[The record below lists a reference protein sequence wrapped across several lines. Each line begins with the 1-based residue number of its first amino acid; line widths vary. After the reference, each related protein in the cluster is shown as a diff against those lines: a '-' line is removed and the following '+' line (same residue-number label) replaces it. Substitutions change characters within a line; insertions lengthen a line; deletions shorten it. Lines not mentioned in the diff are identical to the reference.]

1 MQHTIELS
9 SSSRLTDSLERDLLA
24 QAMEDQYQPHPLV
37 ALAHFAKKVVGFAK
51 SIRATTMNHDMM

>member
-9 SSSRLTDSLERDLLA
+9 SSARLTASLERDLLA
-24 QAMEDQYQPHPLV
+24 QAMEEQHQPHPLV
-37 ALAHFAKKVVGFAK
+37 ALAALFKKVVAFAK

>member
-51 SIRATTMNHDMM
+51 SRAMKA